1 MKMKVRRLESHSQF
15 KVINMYKVLIADD
28 EPLILKNLTQIID
41 WPALNCT
48 VAGTA
53 QNGHE
58 AVEILEKERF
68 DLVLTDISMPGM
80 TGIELL
86 KQIQMIPYKPIT
98 LLISGY
104 DDFEYAREG
113 LKNNAFD
120 YILKPIDYDELQE
133 CIERAIAELNQ
144 QKLNEHEYEK
154 FFIYEWITTEKT
166 DLEVPNK
173 YQPYI
178 ALAVKSYEKSVEVVV
193 QQIHENLYA
202 YRMSDEEIIIVLTD
216 SDDSIKEC
224 AADIAQQIINKAS
237 QKCVVSIGEHVNCLY
252 DVKKSVT
259 HARELL
265 KFDAFTKSAI
275 ITDELIKQEYKP
287 KQSAADLMDDAISYI
302 KNHFEQDLGIEQV
315 SEQVGLSV
323 SYFSHLFKQRTGVT
337 FLEYLTNVRV
347 DYACLLLE
355 NLELKTYEIALK
367 VGYTDQRYFSQVFKK
382 KMKKTP
388 SEYRK
393 MVK

>member
-1 MKMKVRRLESHSQF
+1 MV
-15 KVINMYKVLIADD
+15 YKVLIADD

-41 WPALNCT
+41 WPALNCM

-58 AVEILEKERF
+58 ALTILEKVQM
-68 DLVLTDISMPGM
+68 DIILTDISMPGM
-80 TGIELL
+80 TGIDLL
-86 KQIQMIPYKPIT
+86 KQIQTLPYKPIT

-113 LKNNAFD
+113 IKNNALD

-133 CIERAIAELNQ
+133 CIERAVGQLDQ
-144 QKLNEHEYEK
+144 QKRSESEYEK
-154 FFIYEWITTEKT
+154 FQIYELMTTEKM
-166 DLEVPNK
+166 DPEIRNK
-173 YQPYI
+173 VGSYLAI
-178 ALAVKSYEKSVEVVV
+178 ALKSYEKNLESIV
-193 QQIHENLYA
+193 QRLHDKLYV
-202 YRMSDEEIIIVLTD
+202 YRMSDEEVIIVLT
-216 SDDSIKEC
+216 SPHDSIKEY
-224 AADIAQQIINKAS
+224 ALDLAQQIINNVS
-237 QKCVVSIGEHVNCLY
+237 QKCVVSIGEHVDCLM
-252 DVKKSVT
+252 DVKKSVS
-259 HARELL
+259 HAREWL
-265 KFDAFTKSAI
+265 KFDAFTKSTI

-287 KQSAADLMDDAISYI
+287 KHTAADQMDEAIAYI
-302 KNHFEQDLGIEQV
+302 KNHFEQDLGMEQV
-315 SEQVGLSV
+315 AEKVGLSV

-347 DYACLLLE
+347 DYACLFLQ

-393 MVK
+393 MFK

>member
-1 MKMKVRRLESHSQF
+1 MV
-15 KVINMYKVLIADD
+15 YKVLIADD

-41 WPALNCT
+41 WSALNCM

-58 AVEILEKERF
+58 ALEVLKKERI

-80 TGIELL
+80 TGIDLL
-86 KQIQMIPYKPIT
+86 KQIQQIPYKPIT

-113 LKNNAFD
+113 IKNNALD

-133 CIERAIAELNQ
+133 CIERAIAKLNQ
-144 QKLNEHEYEK
+144 QKQNEYEYEK
-154 FFIYEWITTEKT
+154 FLIYELITTEKT
-166 DLEVPNK
+166 DPEVPEK
-173 YQPYI
+173 EQSYI
-178 ALAVKSYEKSVEVVV
+178 AIALKSFEKNLETIV
-193 QQIHENLYA
+193 QQIQKKPYV
-202 YRMSDEEIIIVLTD
+202 YRMSEEEVIIVVTRPDVSL
-216 SDDSIKEC
+216 KEY
-224 AADIAQQIINKAS
+224 AVDLAQQILHKMS
-237 QKCVVSIGEHVNCLY
+237 QKCIVSIGEPVNCLL
-252 DVKKSVT
+252 DVKKSVN

-265 KFDAFTKSAI
+265 KFDAFTKHAI

-287 KQSAADLMDDAISYI
+287 KQTAADLMDDAIAYI
-302 KNHFEQDLGIEQV
+302 KSHFEQDLGIEQV
-315 SEQVGLSV
+315 AERVGLSV
-323 SYFSHLFKQRTGVT
+323 SYFSNLFKQRTGVT

-355 NLELKTYEIALK
+355 NLELKTYEIAEK

-382 KMKKTP
+382 KMNQTP

-393 MVK
+393 MFK

>member
-1 MKMKVRRLESHSQF
+1 
-15 KVINMYKVLIADD
+15 MYKVLIADD

-41 WPALNCT
+41 WPALKCS

-53 QNGHE
+53 QNGQE
-58 AVEILEKERF
+58 AIAILEKERF

-86 KQIQMIPYKPIT
+86 KQIQKIPYKPIT

-120 YILKPIDYDELQE
+120 YILKPIDYNELQA
-133 CIERAIAELNQ
+133 CVERAIAELEQ
-144 QKLNEHEYEK
+144 QKRNEYEYEK
-154 FFIYEWITTEKT
+154 FLIYESITTEKI
-166 DLEVPNK
+166 DVEVTNK
-173 YQPYI
+173 EQPYL
-178 ALAVKSYEKSVEVVV
+178 AMAVKSYEKNLESIV
-193 QQIHENLYA
+193 QEIHEKNFV
-202 YRMSDEEIIIVLTD
+202 YRMSDEEVMVVVTGPDESLKT
-216 SDDSIKEC
+216 SALE
-224 AADIAQQIINKAS
+224 IAQQIINKAA
-237 QKCVVSIGEHVNCLY
+237 QKCVVSIGEHVNCLF
-252 DVKKSVT
+252 DVKRSVL

-265 KFDAFTKSAI
+265 KFDAFTKSTI

-287 KQSAADLMDDAISYI
+287 KQTAAELIEDAIAYI
-302 KNHFEQDLGIEQV
+302 KSHFEQDIGIDQV
-315 SEQVGLSV
+315 AERVGLSV
-323 SYFSHLFKQRTGVT
+323 SYFSNLFKQRTGVT

-355 NLELKTYEIALK
+355 NLELRTYEIAEK

-393 MVK
+393 MFK

>member
-1 MKMKVRRLESHSQF
+1 MV
-15 KVINMYKVLIADD
+15 YKVLIADD

-58 AVEILEKERF
+58 ALAILEKIQM
-68 DLVLTDISMPGM
+68 DIILTDISMPGM
-80 TGIELL
+80 TGIDLL
-86 KQIQMIPYKPIT
+86 KKIQTLPYKPIT

-113 LKNNAFD
+113 IKNNALD

-133 CIERAIAELNQ
+133 CIERAVGQLDQ
-144 QKLNEHEYEK
+144 QKRSESEYEK
-154 FFIYEWITTEKT
+154 FQIYELMTTEKT
-166 DLEVPNK
+166 DPEIPNK
-173 YQPYI
+173 VGSYLAI
-178 ALAVKSYEKSVEVVV
+178 ALKSYEK
-193 QQIHENLYA
+193 NLESIIQRLHDKLYV
-202 YRMSDEEIIIVLTD
+202 YRMSDEEVIIVLT
-216 SDDSIKEC
+216 SPHDSIKEY
-224 AADIAQQIINKAS
+224 ALDLAQQIISNVS
-237 QKCVVSIGEHVNCLY
+237 QKCVVSIGEHVDCLM
-252 DVKKSVT
+252 DVKKSVN
-259 HARELL
+259 HAREWL
-265 KFDAFTKSAI
+265 KFDAFTKSTI

-287 KQSAADLMDDAISYI
+287 KHTAADQMDEAIAYI
-302 KNHFEQDLGIEQV
+302 KNHFEQDLGMEQV
-315 SEQVGLSV
+315 AEKVGLSV

-347 DYACLLLE
+347 DYACLFLQ

-393 MVK
+393 MFK